1 MEQPKGSSPHADIET
16 ESLVQEKHWPSS
28 RWVLRGVWRAGRH
41 LRRYPFLY
49 AALGLL
55 GLPFFVAWCSGVL
68 VSENDKCE
76 VRDIVQFLALGESR
90 QPFDV
95 SCQTVPLVAD
105 WPSILVGFSCA
116 SSVLLYG
123 RYRRL
128 LTTLNSDLAK
138 AGLMSLR
145 QAGRLKDLKTGPGW
159 WRTIAPLFNSI
170 VVAILVA
177 VGFRFHAFVQAGSP
191 WFDFLT
197 QAGGDNRAA
206 SAALR
211 SGWWANSTA
220 HPVNAFVW
228 RLVGVI
234 GSFFAVQHM
243 VLHARLTWKLRQRSS
258 KPKVTYVE
266 RWKEPDHGWV
276 AFERVLLVICFGI
289 LNFGIG
295 FFAVAYILLAGRAG
309 DSLLAVTLLATGF
322 GTWINYI
329 VLGSIYRFI
338 RDGFRDARRRRAK
351 KVHEAHLAGKTSAE
365 VLVAQLNDLSVTRE
379 FPITGFWRYS
389 PILVT
394 AFIGQAS
401 LLVALF
407 RWGLST

>member
-1 MEQPKGSSPHADIET
+1 MSSADADSET
-16 ESLVQEKHWPSS
+16 ESPRKENRPSS
-28 RWVLRGVWRAGRH
+28 NHWLARAARRTRRH
-41 LRRYPFLY
+41 LRRYPYLY
-49 AALGLL
+49 LTLGLL
-55 GLPFFVAWCSGVL
+55 ALPVVAAWRSGVL
-68 VSENDKCE
+68 VSENDDCE
-76 VRDIVQFLALGESR
+76 VRDVLQFLALGESP
-90 QPFDV
+90 QPFDAT
-95 SCQTVPLVAD
+95 CQTVPLAAD
-105 WPSILVGFSCA
+105 WPSVLIGISCA
-116 SSVLLYG
+116 CSVLLYG

-128 LTTLNSDLAK
+128 LISLNNDLAE
-138 AGLMSLR
+138 AGLMSRR
-145 QAGRLKDLKTGPGW
+145 QADRLMDLEAGPEW
-159 WRTIAPLFNSI
+159 WRTVAPFFNVC
-170 VVAILVA
+170 VVAILLS

-197 QAGGDNRAA
+197 QAGDDNQAA

-211 SGWWANSTA
+211 SGWWANSTE
-220 HPVNAFVW
+220 HPANAFTW
-228 RLVGVI
+228 GLVGVV
-234 GSFFAVQHM
+234 GSYFAVQHT
-243 VLHARLTWKLRQRSS
+243 VLHARLTWKLRQKSS
-258 KPKVTYVE
+258 KPKVVYVE

-351 KVHEAHLAGKTSAE
+351 KVHEAHVEGRTSAE

-389 PILVT
+389 PILAT

-407 RWGLST
+407 KWGLST